1 MRVRHKTPTLVSM
14 WMLDVFC
21 CALGCVTLLWL
32 LNTRQAGDQT
42 MAAKSALIDLQ
53 QARADLKVALTT
65 LDSTK
70 LRLNDEVQRLTTQ
83 LAAVHTEKDAIGR
96 KLGIAQ
102 SEAKSAQAQLDAT
115 KIALNAAEAKIDST
129 SKELA
134 TAKEKADAVAL
145 AAAEMLRKKQ
155 KEADALAKKA
165 ADASATAD
173 DLQLL
178 LREKEKERVAMEKR
192 ADDLKTMLDD
202 VEAKLRAAK
211 KDGEAASATAK
222 AASTKAAEELAAV
235 RAAAAKTADELTAAR
250 GQVKDAQKK
259 LDDANA
265 TIVDLQGDKKKL
277 ADRVDKIQRDVEN
290 RFAGIAMSGKR
301 VVFLVDMS
309 GSMEKV
315 DDRTIAPHKWPTVA
329 ETVAK
334 VMRTVP
340 TLEKYQVILF
350 SRSARWMAGG
360 GDWQTYEGEAS
371 ATAVRDAILR
381 VKPEGDT
388 NLYAAF
394 ELAFSLRPKGLDTV
408 YLFSDGLP
416 TSGPGLTAAQM
427 NANPPLKET
436 DQSEILSRFLRTKLQ
451 GDWNRSRAGAER
463 VRIHAV
469 GFFYESPDL
478 GSFLWALAR
487 ENDGSF
493 VGMSKP

>member
-53 QARADLKVALTT
+53 QARAEKKTALTT
-65 LDSTK
+65 LNDTK
-70 LRLNDEVQRLTTQ
+70 LRLNDEIQRLTNQ
-83 LAAVHTEKDAIGR
+83 LAAVHTEKDSLAR

-115 KIALNAAEAKIDST
+115 KIALNAAETRIDTT

-155 KEADALAKKA
+155 KEADALAKKLS
-165 ADASATAD
+165 DASASAD
-173 DLQLL
+173 DLQRLIT
-178 LREKEKERVAMEKR
+178 EKEKERLALQKR
-192 ADDLKTMLDD
+192 ADDLQTMLDD
-202 VEAKLRAAK
+202 IDGKLRAAR
-211 KDGEAASATAK
+211 KDNEAASASAK
-222 AASTKAAEELAAV
+222 ATSTKAAEELAAM
-235 RAAAAKTADELTAAR
+235 RAAAAKTAEELATAR
-250 GQVKDAQKK
+250 GQVKDTQKK
-259 LDDANA
+259 LDTANA
-265 TIVDLQGDKKKL
+265 TIIDLQGDKKKL
-277 ADRVDKIQRDVEN
+277 ADQIDKIQRDVEN
-290 RFAGIAMSGKR
+290 RFAGIAMTGKR

-309 GSMEKV
+309 GSMEKT
-315 DDRTIAPHKWPTVA
+315 DERTVAPHKWPTVA

-334 VMRTVP
+334 VMRTIP

-350 SRSARWMAGG
+350 SRSARWMIGNG
-360 GDWQTYEGEAS
+360 EWQTYEGEPS
-371 ATAVRDAILR
+371 AAAVKDAILK

-388 NLYAAF
+388 NLHAAF
-394 ELAFSLRPKGLDTV
+394 DLAFSLRPKGLDTI

-416 TSGPGLTAAQM
+416 TSGPGLTPAQER
-427 NANPPLKET
+427 ANPPLKET
-436 DQSEILSRFLRTKLQ
+436 ELGEILARFLRTKLQ
-451 GDWNRSRAGAER
+451 NDWNRRLVGSER

>member
-70 LRLNDEVQRLTTQ
+70 LRLTAEVQQFTSQ
-83 LAAVHTEKDAIGR
+83 LAAVRTEKDALAR
-96 KLGIAQ
+96 KLGIAE

-115 KIALNAAEAKIDST
+115 KIALNAAETRIDATAKD
-129 SKELA
+129 LA
-134 TAKEKADAVAL
+134 TAKEKADALAL
-145 AAAEMLRKKQ
+145 AAAEVLRKKQ
-155 KEADALAKKA
+155 KEADALAKKL
-165 ADASATAD
+165 ADAAATAD
-173 DLQLL
+173 DLQQLI
-178 LREKEKERVAMEKR
+178 RKKDEERLALEKR
-192 ADDLKTMLDD
+192 TEDLQKMLDD
-202 VEAKLRAAK
+202 VDAKFRAAK
-211 KDGEAASATAK
+211 KDTEAMSATAK
-222 AASTKAAEELAAV
+222 AASAKAAEELGAA
-235 RAAAAKTADELTAAR
+235 RAAAAKTTDELAAAR
-250 GQVKDAQKK
+250 GRAKDAQKK

-265 TIVDLQGDKKKL
+265 TIIDLQGQKKKL
-277 ADRVDKIQRDVEN
+277 ADQVDKIQRDVEN
-290 RFAGIAMSGKR
+290 RFAGIAMTGRR

-309 GSMEKV
+309 GSMEKT
-315 DDRTIAPHKWPTVA
+315 DERTVAPHKWPTVA

-334 VMRTVP
+334 VMRTIP

-350 SRSARWMAGG
+350 SRSARWMLGNG
-360 GDWQTYEGEAS
+360 QWQTYEGEAT
-371 ATAVRDAILR
+371 ATAVKDAIVK

-394 ELAFSLRPKGLDTV
+394 DLAFSLRAKGLDTI

-416 TSGPGLTAAQM
+416 TSGPGLTLAQER
-427 NANPPLKET
+427 ANPPLKET
-436 DQSEILSRFLRTKLQ
+436 ELGEILAKFLRAKLQ
-451 GDWNRSRAGAER
+451 SDWNRRLVGSER

>member
-42 MAAKSALIDLQ
+42 MAAKSALMDLQ

-70 LRLNDEVQRLTTQ
+70 LRLTAEVQQFSSQ
-83 LAAVHTEKDAIGR
+83 LAAVRIEKDAIAR
-96 KLGIAQ
+96 KLGIAEN
-102 SEAKSAQAQLDAT
+102 EAKSAQAQLDAT
-115 KIALNAAEAKIDST
+115 KLALNAAEARLDTT

-134 TAKEKADAVAL
+134 AAREKTDAVAL
-145 AAAEMLRKKQ
+145 AAAEVLRKKQ
-155 KEADALAKKA
+155 KEADALAKKLT
-165 ADASATAD
+165 DASTTAD

-178 LREKEKERVAMEKR
+178 LREKEKERVALQKR
-192 ADDLKTMLDD
+192 ADDLEKMLDD
-202 VEAKLRAAK
+202 IDGKLRAAK
-211 KDGEAASATAK
+211 KDTEAASTAAK
-222 AASTKAAEELAAV
+222 TASAKAAEELAAV
-235 RAAAAKTADELTAAR
+235 RAAAAKSADELAAAR

-259 LDDANA
+259 IDDANA
-265 TIVDLQGDKKKL
+265 TIIDLQGDKKKL
-277 ADRVDKIQRDVEN
+277 ADQIDKLRRDDES
-290 RFAGIAMSGKR
+290 RFAGIAMSGRR
-301 VVFLVDMS
+301 VVFMVDMS
-309 GSMEKV
+309 GSMEKA
-315 DDRTIAPHKWPTVA
+315 DDRTVAPHKWPTVA

-334 VMRTVP
+334 VMRTIP
-340 TLEKYQVILF
+340 NLEQYQVVLF
-350 SRSARWMAGG
+350 SRSARWMTGG
-360 GDWQTYEGEAS
+360 GEWQPYRGEVS
-371 ATAVRDAILR
+371 ATAVREALLK

-394 ELAFSLRPKGLDTV
+394 DLAFSLRPRGLDAI

-416 TSGPGLTAAQM
+416 TSGPGLTPAQER
-427 NANPPLKET
+427 ANPPLRET
-436 DQSEILSRFLRTKLQ
+436 ELSETLSRHLRGKLQ
-451 GDWNRSRAGAER
+451 SDWNRRLVGSER